1 MTLNYQ
7 NGHFVPHP
15 GAQPIQYNQFP
26 VENTASNYYTGHSSQ
41 QSAAGVAISSNGKS
55 AAYTYDIE
63 GQPSKTL
70 PSVDDV
76 NQRVTH
82 YRTSIAK
89 AGQYVDVNGICRQLC
104 EYYRVRS
111 VRELRCSDRKQG
123 FCKESDIP
131 AIKEFSMT
139 ANKVF
144 VLHCCQFYAY
154 IIKFVCIIFI
164 VSMRKQSRNEAQ

>member
-1 MTLNYQ
+1 MQPTALHYQ
-7 NGHFVPHP
+7 YAPLAPPSGP
-15 GAQPIQYNQFP
+15 QPIQYNQFSI
-26 VENTASNYYTGHSSQ
+26 ENTASSSHAVPSSQ
-41 QSAAGVAISSNGKS
+41 QSDVGVAISSNGKS
-55 AAYTYDIE
+55 AAYIYDIE

-76 NQRVTH
+76 NQRVNQ

-89 AGQYVDVNGICRQLC
+89 AGQYVDVNGICKQLC

-123 FCKESDIP
+123 FYKESDIP
-131 AIKEFSMT
+131 AIKEFSMI

-144 VLHCCQFYAY
+144 MQLSSLLYTYYMKLKV
-154 IIKFVCIIFI
+154 
-164 VSMRKQSRNEAQ
+164 